1 MVIAAF
7 LPRLDWLVNTHWLCF
22 PPMLEECAWVL
33 LMCGEDGMERKYS
46 FASVY
51 CVLST
56 VCYPGELFEMHNNPK
71 EKELPH
77 LCD

>member
-1 MVIAAF
+1 
-7 LPRLDWLVNTHWLCF
+7 
-22 PPMLEECAWVL
+22 
-33 LMCGEDGMERKYS
+33 MCGEDGMERKYS

-56 VCYPGELFEMHNNPK
+56 VYYLEELFEMHNNPK
-71 EKELPH
+71 EKELPR